1 MFFSINVGE
10 KTLNCVGKEH
20 VMYDLIQQ
28 YFIDFEEASK
38 ITQISIGI
46 SLSILMT
53 LISRLLLR
61 GPVMK
66 VISSSDN
73 LYDDRIFILATP
85 LLNVGVFLI
94 GIWFTFDYVFEEK
107 SFERVAFA
115 GSSAAILLI
124 LFAPVSYTH
133 LTLPT
138 ILRV

>member
-1 MFFSINVGE
+1 
-10 KTLNCVGKEH
+10 
-20 VMYDLIQQ
+20 MYDLIQQ

-73 LYDDRIFILATP
+73 LYDDRIFSLATP

-115 GSSAAILLI
+115 GGSAAILLI
-124 LFAPVSYTH
+124 LFAQFLSSVVDEFIH
-133 LTLPT
+133 LFSNQWMRKPLL
-138 ILRV
+138 IYLR